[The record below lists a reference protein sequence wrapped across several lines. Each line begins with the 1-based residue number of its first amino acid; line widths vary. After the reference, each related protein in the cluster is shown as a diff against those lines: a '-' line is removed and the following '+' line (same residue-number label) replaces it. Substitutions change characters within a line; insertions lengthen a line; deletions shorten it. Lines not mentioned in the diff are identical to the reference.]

1 MFLSIQMKELLILH
15 FEKITY
21 QLFLFIYKIPGI
33 CISNL
38 LIAYSTVK
46 VVAGNQRLLYI
57 VSYSV
62 FFNFLFLKWV
72 EQEIILPLYKWKT
85 QLAGIS
91 REIPHPASG
100 WRVEILTIW

>member
-1 MFLSIQMKELLILH
+1 MFLSIQMKGLLILH

-38 LIAYSTVK
+38 LIACSTGK
-46 VVAGNQRLLYI
+46 VVAGNQKLLYI
-57 VSYSV
+57 SNVSYSV

-72 EQEIILPLYKWKT
+72 EQEIILPLYKQKT

-100 WRVEILTIW
+100 